1 MKSVAIIGGGITGLT
16 AAVRLKALGVPVT
29 VYEGGSRIGGVIQSV
44 RKNGFLAEFGP
55 NSILETSPVIT
66 SLMQDLA
73 LQNRRVNANP
83 AAAKRYIVRGKKPVS
98 MPASPLKFFSTPLFS
113 TGAKLRLL
121 VEPLMF
127 RCPVDKEESLQSF
140 VLRRLGHDFLDYAI
154 NPLVG
159 GIYAGN
165 PAKLSVKHAF
175 PKLHALEQKYGSLLL
190 GQFLGARAR
199 KKSGETS
206 KQDAKPFS
214 FENGLQ
220 DLIDALQ
227 QRLGSNLKLNTPV
240 YKISEKE
247 DGWQLTA
254 QQNGNDVA
262 FEHSSVIL
270 ALPAHKLANITLK
283 TRKPA
288 ELKLLEQV
296 YYPPVASIVLGFHR
310 EDVAHPLDG
319 FGMLIPEKENFN
331 ILGCLF
337 SSSLFPNRAPDGD
350 VTLTCY
356 VGGARNPNLALQP
369 HDHLVDMCVKDLK
382 TILGVNGEP
391 VFQHVQVFQKAI
403 PQYEIGYGRFKDRM
417 TEIENNAPGLFFAGH
432 ARDGISL
439 GDSIVSGH
447 RVAEKIC
454 SRRREE
460 ADLVAPEAARHRT
473 SAATM
478 NV

>member
-16 AAVRLKALGVPVT
+16 AAVRLKGLGVPIT
-29 VYEGGSRIGGVIQSV
+29 VYEGGPRVGGVIQSV
-44 RKNGFLAEFGP
+44 RKNGYLAEFGP
-55 NSILETSPVIT
+55 NSILETSPLIT
-66 SLMQDLA
+66 SLIQDLG

-83 AAAKRYIVRGKKPVS
+83 EAKKRYVVRRKTPVA
-98 MPASPLKFFSTPLFS
+98 MPASPINFFATPLFS
-113 TGAKLRLL
+113 IGAKLRLL

-127 RCPVDKEESLQSF
+127 RCRADKEESLENF
-140 VLRRLGHDFLDYAI
+140 ALRRLGRDFLDYAI

-190 GQFLGARAR
+190 GQFLGARER
-199 KKSGETS
+199 KKTGETS

-227 QRLGSNLKLNTPV
+227 QRLGDDLKLNTPV
-240 YKISEKE
+240 YKISEKQ

-254 QQNGNDVA
+254 QQNGQDVTL
-262 FEHSSVIL
+262 EHSHVIL
-270 ALPAHKLANITLK
+270 ALPAHKLANVTLK
-283 TRKPA
+283 TRKSTNS
-288 ELKLLEQV
+288 EGRVTRVSDISTDLKLFEQV
-296 YYPPVASIVLGFHR
+296 YYPPVASVVLGFHR
-310 EDVAHPLDG
+310 EDVVHPLDG
-319 FGMLIPEKENFN
+319 FGMLIPQKENFS

-337 SSSLFPNRAPDGD
+337 SSSLFPHRAPDGD

-356 VGGARNPNLALQP
+356 IGGARNPNLALLPLDQ
-369 HDHLVDMCVKDLK
+369 LVALCVKDLK
-382 TILGVNGEP
+382 TILGVNGAP
-391 VFQHVQVFQKAI
+391 VFQHIQIFQKAI
-403 PQYEIGYGRFKDRM
+403 PQYEVGYGRFKDRM

-447 RVAEKIC
+447 RVAEKI
-454 SRRREE
+454 SKYVR
-460 ADLVAPEAARHRT
+460 
-473 SAATM
+473 
-478 NV
+478 

>member
-16 AAVRLKALGVPVT
+16 AAVRLKELGVPVT
-29 VYEGGSRIGGVIQSV
+29 VYEGGPRVGGVIQSI

-66 SLMQDLA
+66 SLIQDLG

-83 AAAKRYIVRGKKPVS
+83 QAAKRYIVRRKKPVS
-98 MPASPLKFFSTPLFS
+98 MPTSPVKFFKTPLFS

-121 VEPLMF
+121 VEPLIF
-127 RCPVDKEESLQSF
+127 RCSADKEESLENF
-140 VLRRLGHDFLDYAI
+140 VLRRLGRDFLDYAI

-165 PAKLSVKHAF
+165 PAKLSVKHAV

-190 GQFLGARAR
+190 GQFLGARER
-199 KKSGETS
+199 KKRGEAS

-227 QRLGSNLKLNTPV
+227 QRLGSDLKLSTPV
-240 YKISEKE
+240 HRLSEI
-247 DGWQLTA
+247 
-254 QQNGNDVA
+254 QNGWHVNAADSVN
-262 FEHSSVIL
+262 EHSNVVL
-270 ALPAHKLANITLK
+270 ALPAYKLANVILK

-288 ELKLLEQV
+288 DLKLLEQV

-310 EDVAHPLDG
+310 EDIVHPLDG
-319 FGMLIPEKENFN
+319 FGMLIPEKENFE

-337 SSSLFPNRAPDGD
+337 SSSLFANRAPDGD

-356 VGGARNPNLALQP
+356 IGGARNPDLALQP
-369 HDHLVDMCVKDLK
+369 HDQLVATCVKDLK
-382 TILGVNGEP
+382 TILGIHGEP

-417 TEIENNAPGLFFAGH
+417 TEIENNCPGLFFAGH

-447 RVAEKIC
+447 RVAEKI
-454 SRRREE
+454 SKYVR
-460 ADLVAPEAARHRT
+460 
-473 SAATM
+473 
-478 NV
+478 

>member
-16 AAVRLKALGVPVT
+16 AAVRLKGLGVPVT
-29 VYEGGSRIGGVIQSV
+29 VYEGGPRVGGVIQSL

-55 NSILETSPVIT
+55 NSILETSPLIT
-66 SLMQDLA
+66 NLIQDLG
-73 LQNRRVNANP
+73 LQSRRVNANP
-83 AAAKRYIVRGKKPVS
+83 QAAKRYIVRGKKPVS
-98 MPASPLKFFSTPLFS
+98 MPTSPLKFFSTPLFS
-113 TGAKLRLL
+113 TGAKLRLF

-127 RCPVDKEESLQSF
+127 RCPADKEESLESF

-190 GQFLGARAR
+190 GQFLGARER
-199 KKSGETS
+199 KKRGETS

-227 QRLGSNLKLNTPV
+227 QRLDADLKLNTPV
-240 YKISEKE
+240 RKISQAD
-247 DGWQLTA
+247 DGWTVTTENA
-254 QQNGNDVA
+254 VS
-262 FEHSSVIL
+262 EHSHVVL
-270 ALPAHKLANITLK
+270 ALPAYKLANVTLK
-283 TRKPA
+283 TRKQA
-288 ELKLLEQV
+288 DLKLLEQV

-310 EDVAHPLDG
+310 EDVVHPLDG

-337 SSSLFPNRAPDGD
+337 SSSLFPNRAPNGD

-356 VGGARNPNLALQP
+356 IGGARNPNLALQP
-369 HDHLVDMCVKDLK
+369 QDHLVETCVKDLK
-382 TILGVNGEP
+382 TILGVNDEP

-417 TEIENNAPGLFFAGH
+417 TEIETNAPGLFFAGH

-447 RVAEKIC
+447 RVAEKIAN
-454 SRRREE
+454 SVAADVRRLKSETL
-460 ADLVAPEAARHRT
+460 AAGSQSLVT
-473 SAATM
+473 SAAT
-478 NV
+478 N

>member
-16 AAVRLKALGVPVT
+16 AAVRLKGLGVPVT
-29 VYEGGSRIGGVIQSV
+29 VYEGGSRVGGVIQSI

-55 NSILETSPVIT
+55 NSILETSPLIT
-66 SLMQDLA
+66 SLIQDLG
-73 LQNRRVNANP
+73 LHSRRVDANP
-83 AAAKRYIVRGKKPVS
+83 EAAKRYIVRRKVPVS
-98 MPASPLKFFSTPLFS
+98 MPTSPVKFFTTTLFS
-113 TGAKLRLL
+113 TGAKLRLF

-127 RCPVDKEESLQSF
+127 RCPADKEESLEDF
-140 VLRRLGHDFLDYAI
+140 VLRRLGRDFLNYAI
-154 NPLVG
+154 NPFVG

-190 GQFLGARAR
+190 GQFLGARER
-199 KKSGETS
+199 KKRGETS

-227 QRLGSNLKLNTPV
+227 QRLGADLKLNTSV
-240 YKISEKE
+240 RKISETE
-247 DGWQLTA
+247 SGWHVTAHIDGK
-254 QQNGNDVA
+254 DVVN
-262 FEHSSVIL
+262 EHSNVVL
-270 ALPAHKLANITLK
+270 ALPAHKLANIILK

-288 ELKLLEQV
+288 DLKLLEQV

-310 EDVAHPLDG
+310 EDVVHPLDG
-319 FGMLIPEKENFN
+319 FGMLIPQKENFS

-356 VGGARNPNLALQP
+356 IGGARNPNLALQP
-369 HDHLVDMCVKDLK
+369 HDHLVETCVKDLK
-382 TILGVNGEP
+382 TILGINGAP

-417 TEIENNAPGLFFAGH
+417 TEIENNCPGLFFAGH

-447 RVAEKIC
+447 RVAEKI
-454 SRRREE
+454 SKYVR
-460 ADLVAPEAARHRT
+460 
-473 SAATM
+473 
-478 NV
+478 